1 VQPKPDA
8 GHNGCD
14 MKMPGCINH
23 TDEIAIVA
31 ALMSRENRDDV

>member
-31 ALMSRENRDDV
+31 ALMLRENRDDV